1 MVYQN
6 DFKLSCMLFFTDY
19 KKVFRSEWLKLKG
32 SGMFWLTLIMAA
44 FIPAIITLAG
54 LLQSQS
60 SITSVNTEN
69 AWQTMIRSTF
79 QGFGGFF
86 FPVFLTLVVIRLTQM
101 EHRSGGWKLIETQP
115 ISKLSLY
122 LGKFSIAVAVSLI
135 CIITLVLFS
144 LAGGTLIMLVK
155 SGSGFS
161 SSTVPLEFIL
171 KLTLRLFIAGL
182 GVLGIQYFFSVVI
195 SGFIGPFSI
204 GLAATITGAIL
215 MGFGKALWWPYSA
228 PGLTTGNSDGSATG
242 HFLLYYEWLS
252 LAWMTLALWLGYQ
265 WYNRRTFKRAF
276 FKPVSRLVVVII
288 PAALFAVFFQYITK
302 PVQLPFHNR
311 TVISGMLETSEN
323 PRMAYLISEPLM
335 DTILEIPVTENKIHF
350 TTEKKI
356 PPAVYI
362 LAAGRIPAQR
372 IFFGN
377 QDSLFFKLI
386 HDGKSTKFTI
396 SGNRIPENMYLR
408 SGGEMFDFAMQYLE
422 NFGYEMKPETFAK
435 ETFRLW
441 TKETGRVENF
451 RTADNLMPADDFIS
465 IQKKLISL
473 KYRRLLDVRYAQW
486 FRVYN
491 PNDTLKFP
499 EFVDKIRTAVS
510 YTDSNLMS
518 YEDYR
523 DAVKEYFEKT
533 KMLNQSSDTA
543 YFNKVALE
551 FSAGTIR
558 DHLLY
563 NRMKEMIGRTR
574 DSLKREYIL
583 IRYTPFLS
591 SVKMKRI
598 LLSQHFLLKSLHFG
612 KPAPEIRA
620 TALNKDSVS
629 LEDFKGRYVVIDV
642 WATWCAPCKI
652 QSPHFERL
660 AEQYTSPDVAFVA
673 LSIDDSYWQWRSEA
687 AGKSPRIM
695 QLLSNNKTDLG
706 KAYGIE
712 SIPRFMLLD
721 PVGKIINAQMPY
733 PEDPEFENILIREVK
748 GLIR

>member
-1 MVYQN
+1 
-6 DFKLSCMLFFTDY
+6 MLFFSDY

-44 FIPAIITLAG
+44 FIPALITLAG

-69 AWQTMIRSTF
+69 PWQIMIRSTF

-86 FPVFLTLVVIRLTQM
+86 FPVFLTLLVIRLTQM
-101 EHRSGGWKLIETQP
+101 EHRGGGWKLIETQP

-122 LGKFSIAVAVSLI
+122 LGKFSIAVAVAFF

-161 SSTVPLEFIL
+161 DSPVPLEFIL
-171 KLTLRLFIAGL
+171 KLTLRLLISGL
-182 GVLGIQYFFSVVI
+182 GVLGIQYLFSVVI

-228 PGLTTGNSDGSATG
+228 PGLTTGNSEGSATG

-252 LAWMTLALWLGYQ
+252 LAWMILALWLGYQ
-265 WYNRRTFKRAF
+265 WYQRRTFKRAF
-276 FKPVSRLVVVII
+276 FKPASRLVVFFI
-288 PAALFAVFFQYITK
+288 PAVLFAIFFQFITK
-302 PVQLPFHNR
+302 PVQIPAHNR
-311 TVISGMLETSEN
+311 TLISGVLETSEN
-323 PRMAYLISEPLM
+323 PRKAYLIAEPLM
-335 DTILEIPVTENKIHF
+335 DTILEIPVTENRIHF
-350 TTEKKI
+350 TTEKTI

-362 LAAGRIPAQR
+362 LTTGRIPAQR

-386 HDGKSTKFTI
+386 HDGKSTKFTV
-396 SGNRIPENMYLR
+396 SGNRIPENQYLE
-408 SGGEMFDFAMQYLE
+408 SGGGMFDFTMQYLE

-435 ETFRLW
+435 ETYRLW
-441 TKETGRVENF
+441 KKETDRVENF
-451 RTADNLMPADDFIS
+451 RTADNLRPADDFIA

-473 KYRRLLDVRYAQW
+473 TYRRLLDVRYTQW

-491 PNDTLKFP
+491 PNDILKFP
-499 EFVDKIRTAVS
+499 ESVEKIREAVS
-510 YTDSNLMS
+510 YTDSSLMS

-523 DAVKEYFEKT
+523 TAVKEYYEKM

-543 YFNKVALE
+543 YFNKLALE
-551 FSAGTIR
+551 LSGGSIR
-558 DHLLY
+558 DHLMY
-563 NRMKEMIGRTR
+563 TRMKEMIGRTR
-574 DSLKREYIL
+574 DSIQREYIL
-583 IRYTPFLS
+583 ARYTPLLS
-591 SVKMKRI
+591 SEKMKRI
-598 LLSQHFLLKSLHFG
+598 LMSQHFLLKGLHLG
-612 KPAPEIRA
+612 KPAPEILA
-620 TALNKDSVS
+620 TALNKDSIS
-629 LEDFKGRYVVIDV
+629 LKDFRGRYVVIDV

-652 QSPHFERL
+652 QSPNFERL
-660 AEQYTSPDVAFVA
+660 AEQYTSPDLAFVA
-673 LSIDDSYWQWRSEA
+673 LSIDDNHWQWRGEA
-687 AGKSPRIM
+687 AGKSPRVM
-695 QLLSNNKTDLG
+695 QLLANNKIDLG

-721 PVGKIINAQMPY
+721 PQGKIINAQMPY
-733 PEDPEFENILIREVK
+733 PADPEFENILKREVK